1 MKKPLFNDDEEF
13 YINES
18 GLFVLT
24 AEYLLKRGYCCGNGC
39 LHCPFDYKNVVD
51 PIKQKRLL
59 DARIAHQAK
68 STDSSSDA

>member
-1 MKKPLFNDDEEF
+1 MKPLFNDDEEF

-51 PIKQKRLL
+51 PIKKKRLL
-59 DARIAHQAK
+59 DARASNQAK
-68 STDSSSDA
+68 PDDSSNDA